1 MAARISL
8 SMIYLSMACLLLPA
22 ISFAASATGLAE
34 IYAMAK
40 QHDADIMIARSRYD
54 VETQAMPIARANL
67 LPHVDITANTTD
79 IRQKTKGETFGIAGR
94 AVDFNDH
101 NYRLNIRQT
110 LYHRDFYVQ
119 FRQAK
124 NSVAKANIDLDAAHQ
139 ELIIRTTRAYFDV
152 LSAQDTLHFQR
163 SEKEAIA
170 RQLERAQKRFE
181 VGLLPVTDVKEAQAS
196 YDLVAA
202 KEIEAQNAL
211 EIAKDALEAVIAHRP
226 GHLHPLSDRM
236 QLVPPQPDDVEA
248 WVNQALDQNLML
260 LSSEYSTRI
269 ARQEIAR
276 QRSNH
281 LPDLYVVMSH
291 SDTDTGGLT
300 GSREMEETRIGL
312 QLNIP
317 LVAGGRTY
325 YKTKEALH
333 KAELARSQHEKVQ
346 RKTIQNTRDAF
357 LSVIAGISLVKARA
371 RTLESTQAAAR
382 AAEAGFRVGT
392 RTSVDVLLALQD
404 TFQARRDYSRARYDY
419 ILDTLKLKR
428 AAGTLSVDDLLKIN
442 GWLN

>member
-1 MAARISL
+1 
-8 SMIYLSMACLLLPA
+8 
-22 ISFAASATGLAE
+22 
-34 IYAMAK
+34 MAK

-54 VETQAMPIARANL
+54 IETRAMPIARANL

-94 AVDFNDH
+94 GVDFNDH
-101 NYRLNIRQT
+101 NYRLNVRQA

-124 NSVAKANIDLDAAHQ
+124 NSVAKAKIDLDAAHQ
-139 ELIIRTTRAYFDV
+139 ELIIRTARSYFDV
-152 LSAQDTLHFQR
+152 LSAQDTLHFQI

-196 YDLVAA
+196 YDLVVAR
-202 KEIEAQNAL
+202 EIEAQNAL
-211 EIAKDALEAVIAHRP
+211 EIAKDALEAIIARRP
-226 GHLHPLSDRM
+226 PRHLRPLSDRM
-236 QLVPPQPDDVEA
+236 ELVSPQPDDVED
-248 WVNQALDQNLML
+248 WVNQALDQNLTL
-260 LSSEYSTRI
+260 LSSEYNTRI
-269 ARQEIAR
+269 AHQEIAR

-281 LPDLYVVMSH
+281 FPDLYVVMSH

-317 LVAGGRTY
+317 LVEGGRTY

-333 KAELARSQHEKVQ
+333 KAELARSQHEKIQ
-346 RKTIQNTRDAF
+346 RKTIQDTRDAF
-357 LSVIAGISLVKARA
+357 LSVIAGISLVKARV

-404 TFQARRDYSRARYDY
+404 TFQAQRDYSRARYDY

-442 GWLN
+442 DWLN